1 MRRDT
6 IFYRLFSQAPELLF
20 ELLDDPPANA
30 ADYRFNS
37 VGVKEPKFEI
47 DGVFLPPQTDR
58 PGVVF
63 YCEVQ
68 FQKDPC
74 LYERLFGESF
84 LHFYR
89 NRSSFSD
96 WRAVVIYPSRSI
108 EQVDRTPYSDLLDG
122 PRVDRIYL
130 NELGEIEDLPIDVAL
145 MVLTTSSKRQA
156 PALAKT
162 LADRT
167 QSAELPESKRQGIIE
182 ILTAIM
188 VYKFTTLTRQE
199 VEAMLGLT
207 TLQETRFYQDAKS
220 EGREEGREEGEQI
233 GETRGQQSLT
243 QRLLECKVGVLSP
256 TMLQQIEALSPPQ
269 IEALAIALLDFTQLL
284 DLEAWLQSQPK
295 APDIS
300 PASAPADPAAEP
312 GANSAKTTPP
322 ESGSAPVN

>member
-108 EQVDRTPYSDLLDG
+108 EQIDQTPYSDLLDG

-130 NELGEIEDLPIDVAL
+130 NKLGNIEDLPIDVAL
-145 MVLTTSSKRQA
+145 MVLTTSGPGQA
-156 PALAKT
+156 PAQAKA

-233 GETRGQQSLT
+233 GETRGQRSLT
-243 QRLLECKVGVLSP
+243 QCLLERKVGVLSQP
-256 TMLQQIEALSPPQ
+256 AIQRIAALSSPQ
-269 IEALAIALLDFTQLL
+269 IEALAIALLDFTQLPDL
-284 DLEAWLQSQPK
+284 DAWLQSQPL
-295 APDIS
+295 S
-300 PASAPADPAAEP
+300 PASAPADPTAEP
-312 GANSAKTTPP
+312 GANSAETTPP
-322 ESGSAPVN
+322 ESGSAPAN

>member
-30 ADYRFNS
+30 ADYRFDS

-58 PGVVF
+58 PGVVY

-68 FQKDPC
+68 FQKDAC

-130 NELGEIEDLPIDVAL
+130 NELGNIEDLPIDVAL
-145 MVLTTSSKRQA
+145 MVLTTSGKRQA
-156 PALAKT
+156 PAQAKA

-167 QSAELPESKRQGIIE
+167 QSAKLPESKRQGIIE

-220 EGREEGREEGEQI
+220 EGREEGEQI
-233 GETRGQQSLT
+233 GETRGQRSLT
-243 QRLLECKVGVLSP
+243 QCLLERKVGVLSQP
-256 TMLQQIEALSPPQ
+256 MIQQIAALSSPQ

-284 DLEAWLQSQPK
+284 DLEAWLQSQPQ

-300 PASAPADPAAEP
+300 LASVPADPTAEP
-312 GANSAKTTPP
+312 GANSAETTPP
-322 ESGSAPVN
+322 ESGSTPAN